1 MVTLKKAK
9 CGHTAQLM
17 SFVARVHA
25 IWFEMKPH
33 EVRGLTDEI
42 ISIIRMK
49 DNAL

>member
-9 CGHTAQLM
+9 CGHTAKLM

-25 IWFEMKPH
+25 IWFDMKPH
-33 EVRGLTDEI
+33 EVRGLTGEI

-49 DNAL
+49 DNVL